1 MKIEIGHLARIE
13 GHAHLVVDA
22 SRGELR
28 ECRLEIVESPRFFE
42 PLLRGRH
49 YDDVAPIVS
58 RICGVCSNSHTLVS
72 LAATEAALDI
82 PISEQTRRLRYLLA
96 YGEIL
101 QSHILHLYFM
111 AAPDYLG
118 VGSIFP
124 LVRSRRDVV
133 TRALRMKK
141 VANDICLAV
150 GGRPVH
156 PVTPCVGGFSTLPE
170 PASLRGLRRRLVAV
184 LPDLEATVDLFG
196 SLPLPAFDRPT
207 EYLSLGGAP
216 GYPLMGEEIVSS
228 EGYSAPVADYGE
240 VIREYLVPHSTAK
253 FARSSRGAYQ
263 VGPLARIR
271 NAFPSLSPMAAK
283 VAAALG
289 VDGRTANP
297 YRNVLARLVEVV
309 HCVEEAIRLI
319 DALLVAGLAKEPRPP
334 PSPGGRG
341 VAAIEAPRGML
352 FHAYEYGEDGR
363 IEKADCVIPTAQ
375 NLANIEADLAA
386 LVPDLLDLPREEM
399 TLRLEMLVRA
409 YDPCISCSTHLLE
422 VEFV

>member
-82 PISEQTRRLRYLLA
+82 PISDQTRRLRYLLA

-170 PASLRGLRRRLVAV
+170 PASLRDLRRRLVGV

-207 EYLSLGGAP
+207 
-216 GYPLMGEEIVSS
+216 
-228 EGYSAPVADYGE
+228 
-240 VIREYLVPHSTAK
+240 
-253 FARSSRGAYQ
+253 
-263 VGPLARIR
+263 
-271 NAFPSLSPMAAK
+271 
-283 VAAALG
+283 
-289 VDGRTANP
+289 
-297 YRNVLARLVEVV
+297 
-309 HCVEEAIRLI
+309 
-319 DALLVAGLAKEPRPP
+319 
-334 PSPGGRG
+334 
-341 VAAIEAPRGML
+341 
-352 FHAYEYGEDGR
+352 
-363 IEKADCVIPTAQ
+363 
-375 NLANIEADLAA
+375 
-386 LVPDLLDLPREEM
+386 
-399 TLRLEMLVRA
+399 
-409 YDPCISCSTHLLE
+409 
-422 VEFV
+422 